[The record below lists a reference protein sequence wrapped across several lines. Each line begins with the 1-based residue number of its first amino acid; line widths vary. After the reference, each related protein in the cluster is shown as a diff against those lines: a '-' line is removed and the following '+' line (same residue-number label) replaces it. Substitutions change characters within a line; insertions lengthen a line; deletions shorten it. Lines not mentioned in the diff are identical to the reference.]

1 MAKAAAHTKGRAKGK
16 AKGGGRVATVRTGG
30 MSGGNKMLLLFTGI
44 ALVPFSLPTLL
55 VLACGMLPTMASAI
69 LPRGGAGKNAW
80 MAVGGLN
87 FAGLSPWLLTLW
99 FGHHTLDYATE
110 EVASIYPLLVAWLAA
125 GVGWLLHLAM
135 GPIVASWM
143 VYTSQRR
150 IGELVSGQRKL
161 VEVWG
166 EEVITKD
173 LPSVPSAAGS
183 GGVGG
188 GPPP

>member
-1 MAKAAAHTKGRAKGK
+1 MAKAAAQGKGK
-16 AKGGGRVATVRTGG
+16 ARGKGGKTQRASSGGG
-30 MSGGNKMLLLFTGI
+30 MISSGNKMLLIFTGI
-44 ALVPFSLPTLL
+44 ALVPFSLPTIL
-55 VLACGMLPTMASAI
+55 VLAFGMIPTMAAAV
-69 LPRGGAGKNAW
+69 LPRGGVGKNAW

-110 EVASIYPLLVAWLAA
+110 ELLSVYPLLVAWLAA
-125 GVGWLLHLAM
+125 GAGWMLHLAM
-135 GPIVASWM
+135 GPIVASYM

-150 IGELVSGQRKL
+150 IGELVSEQRKL
-161 VEVWG
+161 VDVWG
-166 EEVITKD
+166 EEVITKE
-173 LPSVPSAAGS
+173 LPPLPAAPGN